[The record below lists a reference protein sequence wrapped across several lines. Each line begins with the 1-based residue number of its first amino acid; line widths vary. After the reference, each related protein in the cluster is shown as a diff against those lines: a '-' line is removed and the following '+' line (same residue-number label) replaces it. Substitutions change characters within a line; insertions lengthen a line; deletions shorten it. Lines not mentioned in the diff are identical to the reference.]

1 MMRLSPSELYAMT
14 LREFFSAY
22 QGWQRLEEQ
31 RVRTDME
38 RARWMAGA
46 IIAPWVKG
54 NKPLT
59 ELLPLPWD
67 NVGQQ
72 PAEKPLDYDPTDI
85 AARRERVAN
94 LLKHQRNE

>member
-1 MMRLSPSELYAMT
+1 
-14 LREFFSAY
+14 
-22 QGWQRLEEQ
+22 
-31 RVRTDME
+31 
-38 RARWMAGA
+38 
-46 IIAPWVKG
+46 VKG